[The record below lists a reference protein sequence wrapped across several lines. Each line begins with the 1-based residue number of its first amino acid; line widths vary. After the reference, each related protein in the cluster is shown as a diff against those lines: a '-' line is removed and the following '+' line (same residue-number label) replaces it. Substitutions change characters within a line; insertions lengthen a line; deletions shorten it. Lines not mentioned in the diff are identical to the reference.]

1 MKDFYSDKKVAY
13 ISKAGLIAALY
24 AAITLIFA
32 PISFGAVQFRISEA
46 MTVLPFIIPE
56 AIPGLFIGC
65 IISNLLSSNNILLD
79 VIFGSLATLLAAV
92 CTYKM
97 KIKWFAPL
105 PPVILNAVIIGIV
118 ITVSTVEKNAFM
130 AAFIA
135 NMLSVGAGELV
146 VAYGL
151 GIPLLIAFER
161 IGNYRKKATE
171 LPEADK

>member
-1 MKDFYSDKKVAY
+1 MKDYYSDKKIAY

-46 MTVLPFIIPE
+46 MTVLPFFFPE

-65 IISNLLSSNNILLD
+65 IISNLLSSNIVVLD
-79 VIFGSLATLLAAV
+79 VIFGSIATLLAAI
-92 CTYKM
+92 CTYK
-97 KIKWFAPL
+97 IKVKWLAPL
-105 PPVILNAVIIGIV
+105 PPIIFNAIIIGVV
-118 ITVSTVEKNAFM
+118 ITVSSVGENGFA

-151 GIPLLIAFER
+151 GIPLMIAIER
-161 IGNYRKKATE
+161 IGNFRKKAIE
-171 LPEADK
+171 

>member
-46 MTVLPFIIPE
+46 MTVLPFIVPD

-92 CTYKM
+92 STYKM
-97 KIKWFAPL
+97 KIKWLAPL

-118 ITVSTVEKNAFM
+118 ITVSTVEKYAFM

-171 LPEADK
+171 

>member
-1 MKDFYSDKKVAY
+1 MKDYYSDKKIAY

-32 PISFGAVQFRISEA
+32 PISFGAVQFRISEV
-46 MTVLPFIIPE
+46 MTVLPFFFPE

-65 IISNLLSSNNILLD
+65 IISNLLSSNIVVLD
-79 VIFGSLATLLAAV
+79 VIFGSLATLLAAI
-92 CTYKM
+92 CTYK
-97 KIKWFAPL
+97 IKVKWLAPL
-105 PPVILNAVIIGIV
+105 PPIIFNAIIIGVV
-118 ITVSTVEKNAFM
+118 ITVSSVGENCFA

-151 GIPLLIAFER
+151 GIPYDCR
-161 IGNYRKKATE
+161 
-171 LPEADK
+171 

>member
-1 MKDFYSDKKVAY
+1 MKDYYSDKKIAY

-32 PISFGAVQFRISEA
+32 PISFGAVQFRISEV
-46 MTVLPFIIPE
+46 MTVLPFFFPE

-65 IISNLLSSNNILLD
+65 IISNLLSSNIVVLD
-79 VIFGSLATLLAAV
+79 VIFGSLATLLAAI
-92 CTYKM
+92 CTYK
-97 KIKWFAPL
+97 IKVKWLAPL
-105 PPVILNAVIIGIV
+105 PPIIFNAIIIGVV
-118 ITVSTVEKNAFM
+118 ITVSSVGENGFA

-151 GIPLLIAFER
+151 GIPLMIAVER
-161 IGNYRKKATE
+161 IGNFRKKAIE
-171 LPEADK
+171 